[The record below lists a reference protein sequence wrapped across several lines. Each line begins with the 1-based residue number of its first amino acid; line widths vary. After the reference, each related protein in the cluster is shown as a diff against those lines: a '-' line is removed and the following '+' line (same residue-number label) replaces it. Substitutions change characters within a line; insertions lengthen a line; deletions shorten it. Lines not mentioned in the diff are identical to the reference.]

1 MARTSSQIQS
11 INGPKK
17 TTARIVAGG
26 AAGVMALG
34 GVVALGA
41 QKDVLVDVN
50 GEEISL
56 RTYAA
61 DVAGALEAAGVTVAD
76 EDLVYPAPS
85 EAVSD
90 DETITVRTSK
100 PVAVIVDGNEQTLNS
115 TAGTVAE
122 LLGTIPGVT
131 PAADI
136 AAAADAPVTEG
147 MTLDVTTPKIIAIND
162 GGHVT
167 YTSIAK
173 KTVADVL
180 TSRGVTVDSDDRVSP
195 SLDSVIGEGTEIVID
210 RVNVAETTERAEF
223 DADPVYVEDPEAE
236 QGSERV
242 VEEGESG
249 VRNLIQRVVTV
260 NGVEESRET
269 LEAVEAKAAT
279 PAKIARGTK
288 APETP
293 AAEESPAPA
302 PAPAARAAAGAAA
315 PSVAGGSV
323 WDALAQ
329 CESNGN
335 WSINTGN
342 GYHGGLQFSASTWAA
357 YGGTQY
363 APTADQASRE
373 QQIAIAQKTQAG
385 QGWGAWPACTSKLG
399 IR

>member
-1 MARTSSQIQS
+1 MARTSSQIKS
-11 INGPKK
+11 INAPKK

-61 DVAGALEAAGVTVAD
+61 DVAGALEAAGVTVDD

-85 EAVSD
+85 ESVAD
-90 DETITVRTSK
+90 DATITVRTSK

-115 TAGTVAE
+115 TADTVAD

-131 PAADI
+131 PAAET
-136 AAAADAPVTEG
+136 AAADDAPVTEG

-162 GGHVT
+162 GGQVT

-180 TSRGVTVDSDDRVSP
+180 TSRGITVDSDDWVSP

-210 RVNVAETTERAEF
+210 RVDVAETTERAEF
-223 DADPVYVEDPEAE
+223 DAEPVYVEDSEAE
-236 QGSERV
+236 EGTERV

-249 VRNLIQRVVTV
+249 VRNLVQRVVTV

-293 AAEESPAPA
+293 APQAA
-302 PAPAARAAAGAAA
+302 PAPAAGSASGAAA
-315 PSVAGGSV
+315 PAVAGGSV

-329 CESNGN
+329 CESNGD

>member
-1 MARTSSQIQS
+1 MARTSSQIKS
-11 INGPKK
+11 INAPKK

-61 DVAGALEAAGVTVAD
+61 DVAGALEAAGVTVDD

-85 EAVSD
+85 ESVAD
-90 DETITVRTSK
+90 DATITVRTSK

-115 TAGTVAE
+115 TADTVAD

-131 PAADI
+131 PAAET
-136 AAAADAPVTEG
+136 AAADDAPVTEG

-162 GGHVT
+162 GGQVT
-167 YTSIAK
+167 YTSTAK

-180 TSRGVTVDSDDRVSP
+180 TSRGITVDSDDRVSP

-210 RVNVAETTERAEF
+210 RVDVAETTERAEF

-236 QGSERV
+236 EGTERV

-249 VRNLIQRVVTV
+249 VRNLVQRVVTV

-293 AAEESPAPA
+293 APQAA
-302 PAPAARAAAGAAA
+302 PAPAAGSASGAAA
-315 PSVAGGSV
+315 PAVAGGSV

-329 CESNGN
+329 CESNGD

>member
-1 MARTSSQIQS
+1 MARTSSQIKS
-11 INGPKK
+11 INAPKK

-61 DVAGALEAAGVTVAD
+61 DVAGALEAAGVTVDD

-85 EAVSD
+85 ESVAD
-90 DETITVRTSK
+90 DATITVRTSK

-115 TAGTVAE
+115 TADTVAD

-131 PAADI
+131 PAAET
-136 AAAADAPVTEG
+136 AAADDAPVTEG

-162 GGHVT
+162 GGQVT

-180 TSRGVTVDSDDRVSP
+180 TSRGITVDSDDRVSP

-210 RVNVAETTERAEF
+210 RVDVAETTERAEF
-223 DADPVYVEDPEAE
+223 DAEPVYVEDSEAE
-236 QGSERV
+236 EGTERV

-249 VRNLIQRVVTV
+249 VRNLVQRVVTV

-293 AAEESPAPA
+293 APQAA
-302 PAPAARAAAGAAA
+302 PAPAAGSASGAAA
-315 PSVAGGSV
+315 PAVAGGSV

-329 CESNGN
+329 CESNGD

>member
-1 MARTSSQIQS
+1 MARTSSQIKS
-11 INGPKK
+11 INAPKK

-61 DVAGALEAAGVTVAD
+61 DVAGALEAAGVTVDD

-85 EAVSD
+85 ESVAD
-90 DETITVRTSK
+90 DATITVRTSK

-115 TAGTVAE
+115 TADTVAD

-131 PAADI
+131 PAAET
-136 AAAADAPVTEG
+136 AAADDAPVTEG

-162 GGHVT
+162 GGQVT

-180 TSRGVTVDSDDRVSP
+180 TSRGITVDSDDRVSP

-210 RVNVAETTERAEF
+210 RVDVAETTERAEF
-223 DADPVYVEDPEAE
+223 DAEPVYVEDSEAE
-236 QGSERV
+236 EGTERV

-249 VRNLIQRVVTV
+249 VRNLVQRVVTV

-293 AAEESPAPA
+293 APQAA
-302 PAPAARAAAGAAA
+302 PAPAAGSASGAAA
-315 PSVAGGSV
+315 PAVAGGSV

-329 CESNGN
+329 CESNGD

-363 APTADQASRE
+363 APTADQDSRE

>member
-1 MARTSSQIQS
+1 MARTSSQIKS
-11 INGPKK
+11 INAPKK
-17 TTARIVAGG
+17 TTARVVAGG
-26 AAGVMALG
+26 AGGGMALG

-50 GEEISL
+50 GEEIALS
-56 RTYAA
+56 TYAA
-61 DVAGALEAAGVTVAD
+61 DVAGALDAAGVTVGD

-85 EAVSD
+85 ESVAD
-90 DETITVRTSK
+90 DATITVRTSK

-115 TAGTVAE
+115 TADTVAD
-122 LLGTIPGVT
+122 LLGSIPGVT
-131 PAADI
+131 PAAET
-136 AAAADAPVTEG
+136 AAATDAPVTEG

-162 GGHVT
+162 GGQVT

-180 TSRGVTVDSDDRVSP
+180 TSRGVTVDSHDRVSP
-195 SLDSVIGEGTEIVID
+195 SLDAVIDEGTEIVID
-210 RVNVAETTERAEF
+210 RVDVAETTERAEF
-223 DADPVYVEDPEAE
+223 DAEPVYVEDPEAE
-236 QGSERV
+236 EGTERV

-260 NGVEESRET
+260 NGVEEARET

-288 APETP
+288 VAETP
-293 AAEESPAPA
+293 ATPE
-302 PAPAARAAAGAAA
+302 APAAPAASAGPSSGAAA
-315 PSVAGGSV
+315 PTVAGGSV

-329 CESNGN
+329 CEANGD